1 MKVAKKLK
9 LKLAKLLLT
18 FEETTVTTESGDTL
32 VLVSDMPLGV
42 GVEVFVEDMETG
54 EMSPAPN
61 GIYTQDG
68 TTYTVSGGLV
78 TEVETPE
85 ETEETPAETETT
97 ELEDET
103 TETIETPESEE
114 VTEETIVEDV
124 KEVVDVIEDVVEVIE
139 DVKEDKVNT
148 DTIIADLVARIEAL
162 EGIVNK
168 VTDDYSKLSLAKPAT
183 VEIKDSPI
191 YNRMSNAA
199 KILSAKI

>member
-9 LKLAKLLLT
+9 LKLAKLLAS
-18 FEETTVTTESGDTL
+18 FEEVTVTTESGDTL
-32 VLVSDMPLGV
+32 VLVSDMPLGI

-61 GIYTQDG
+61 GIYTADG
-68 TTYTVSGGLV
+68 STYTVSGGLV

-85 ETEETPAETETT
+85 ETKETEETETT
-97 ELEDET
+97 ELEEET
-103 TETIETPESEE
+103 PETPESSE

-124 KEVVDVIEDVVEVIE
+124 KEVVDVVETVVQVIE

-148 DTIIADLVARIEAL
+148 DNIIADLVARIEAL

-191 YNRMSNAA
+191 HNRMSNAA

>member
-9 LKLAKLLLT
+9 LKLAKMLLT
-18 FEETTVTTESGDTL
+18 FEEVTVTTESGDTL

-54 EMSPAPN
+54 EMIPAPN
-61 GIYTQDG
+61 GIYTADG
-68 TTYTVSGGLV
+68 TTYTISGGFV

-85 ETEETPAETETT
+85 ETETTETT
-97 ELEDET
+97 ELEETPET
-103 TETIETPESEE
+103 TEVS
-114 VTEETIVEDV
+114 EETIVEDV
-124 KEVVDVIEDVVEVIE
+124 KEVVEVVDDVVKVIE

-148 DTIIADLVARIEAL
+148 DNIIADLVARVETL

-168 VTDDYSKLSLAKPAT
+168 VTDDYKKLSLAKPAT
-183 VEIKDSPI
+183 VEIKDTPI
-191 YNRMSNAA
+191 YSKMSNAA